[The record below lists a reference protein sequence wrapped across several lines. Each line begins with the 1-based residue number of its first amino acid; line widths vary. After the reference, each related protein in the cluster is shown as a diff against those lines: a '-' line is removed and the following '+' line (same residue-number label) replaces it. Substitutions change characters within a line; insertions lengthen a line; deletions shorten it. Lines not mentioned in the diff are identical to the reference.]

1 MDRSYSK
8 HYDIQ
13 LLLFRIEFYRIEEY
27 DKHRSFLSHIDHG
40 KLANMYEHSKEPL
53 LSPRKFFIR
62 LLNHGLIAF
71 SMIAGSLGIGVLG
84 YHYFENLS
92 WIDSLVNASML
103 LGGMGPVNPLQT
115 TAGKL
120 FASFYALYSGMVF
133 LIIAGVLLA
142 PVFHRFLH
150 HFHLDMQSEGD
161 ASNDSADN

>member
-1 MDRSYSK
+1 
-8 HYDIQ
+8 
-13 LLLFRIEFYRIEEY
+13 
-27 DKHRSFLSHIDHG
+27 
-40 KLANMYEHSKEPL
+40 MYEHRKEPL

-62 LLNHGLIAF
+62 LLNHGLVAF
-71 SMIAGSLGIGVLG
+71 GMIAGSLGIGVLG
-84 YHYFENLS
+84 YHYFESLS

-103 LGGMGPVNPLQT
+103 LGGMGPVNQLQT

-150 HFHLDMQSEGD
+150 RFHLELDSDEVASKD
-161 ASNDSADN
+161 AAND